1 MEASVTRPHQFR
13 RGGLR
18 TSPGSFGDGLVFPP
32 PPRTTS
38 FASPT
43 WVTFIGRQAF
53 FGALLSPF
61 FKASSLLDFNDRSS
75 LSLSMGSGP
84 RFQIQYRPNTIGASQ
99 LACRQQFVK
108 NGANTLFVN
117 NSQVGQGP
125 YSAQLLQ

>member
-13 RGGLR
+13 PGGLR

-43 WVTFIGRQAF
+43 WVTFIGCQSF
-53 FGALLSPF
+53 LGASLSSF

-75 LSLSMGSGP
+75 LSFKHGLEPTIRYSIP
-84 RFQIQYRPNTIGASQ
+84 PKYDRRFPAGVSPAVRQERGERPV
-99 LACRQQFVK
+99 RQ
-108 NGANTLFVN
+108 
-117 NSQVGQGP
+117 
-125 YSAQLLQ
+125 